1 MCIRDRSKGIMSLS
15 EDQKKECKEAF
26 DLFDSDGSGAIDA
39 TELKVAMMAL
49 GFEPTEDE
57 IDKMVKDIDADG
69 NSTVEFGEF
78 LEMMEGKMSDK
89 DQVEEMRKAFKLYDD
104 DNTGKITFKNLE
116 RVAKELGEA
125 MSAEELKELITEA
138 DTDGDGALSE
148 AEFLAVMQGQGLC

>member
-1 MCIRDRSKGIMSLS
+1 MGPLLRTMSLS

-39 TELKVAMMAL
+39 SELKVAMMAL

-57 IDKMVKDIDADG
+57 IDKMVKDIDEDG
-69 NSTVEFGEF
+69 NATVEFNEF
-78 LEMMEGKMSDK
+78 MDMMEGKMSEK
-89 DQVEEMRKAFKLYDD
+89 DQVEEMKKAFKLYDD

-125 MSAEELKELITEA
+125 MSAEDLQELITEA
-138 DTDGDGALSE
+138 DQDGDGALSE
-148 AEFLAVMQGQGLC
+148 AEFIAVMQAQGL

>member
-1 MCIRDRSKGIMSLS
+1 MSLT

-39 TELKVAMMAL
+39 SELKVAMMAL
-49 GFEPTEDE
+49 GFEPNDDE

-69 NSTVEFGEF
+69 NATVEFEEF
-78 LEMMEGKMSDK
+78 IGMMEGKM
-89 DQVEEMRKAFKLYDD
+89 R
-104 DNTGKITFKNLE
+104 FKNLE

-125 MSAEELKELITEA
+125 MSPEELQELITEA

-148 AEFLAVMQGQGLC
+148 AEFLAVMHAQGLC